1 MTGIKNPMARLGY
14 NVEETSQK
22 VKETEK
28 ENGRQNIGK
37 LENQYKRSNI

>member
-14 NVEETSQK
+14 KVEETSQK